1 MVKLEPGTAWALARE
16 LSEMGLQSPIRIN
29 LVFTGC
35 CDPSL
40 GLRVDA
46 ARESDLV
53 EETDGLCFVMTGETH
68 ELVGEV
74 TISHVDEPGRKGFA
88 LTSSRP
94 VSEWEG
100 FALCRIR
107 T

>member
-1 MVKLEPGTAWALARE
+1 MVKLEPGAARALMRE
-16 LSEMGLQSPIRIN
+16 LLDKGLQGPIRID

-46 ARESDLV
+46 VRESDLAI
-53 EETDGLCFVMTGETH
+53 ETGGLRFVMDRETH

-74 TISHVDEPGRKGFA
+74 TIAHVDESGRKGFA

-100 FALCRIR
+100 FTLCHIKA
-107 T
+107 